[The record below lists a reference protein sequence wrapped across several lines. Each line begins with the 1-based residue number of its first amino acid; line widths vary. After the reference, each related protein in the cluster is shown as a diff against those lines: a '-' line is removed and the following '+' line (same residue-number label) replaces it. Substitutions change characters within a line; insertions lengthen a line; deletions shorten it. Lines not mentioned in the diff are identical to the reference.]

1 MSNPLFPT
9 LETFTRTAEAL
20 SVGVGNGFATESTSI
35 PVPIFLNPTYSF
47 VTYNTPFFGVS
58 GGFGTG
64 YATDENPVEV
74 LPQFLNPLFTQFVPV
89 NGVSLGI
96 ATGGGYTNRLPRFSI
111 GIASGGGVEL
121 EVSQLCIYL
130 DSAATFEGDLA
141 KVQPIY
147 SNLIF
152 QRSTSTLTYVSR
164 VKFPEIEPSRRS
176 FSSLNVAITSTM
188 SQSGVVSKRAW
199 GNKPSKADMRL
210 TFENIADD
218 EAAEILSVYNTAN
231 GSATEIYLPDLI
243 FAGMSASLQ
252 SEWKDY
258 LASAGMRWFFS
269 DADPPS
275 LESAFP
281 GRSTMQVVMVA
292 EQRRAPDE
300 FGFNKVVFI
309 GLVPGTATTS

>member
-9 LETFTRTAEAL
+9 LETYTRSAEAF
-20 SVGVGNGFATESTSI
+20 SSANHEGTSYLYEGA
-35 PVPIFLNPTYSF
+35 PLALFLNPSFGFLTYPVIFEGLSSASH
-47 VTYNTPFFGVS
+47 T
-58 GGFGTG
+58 GFSVD
-64 YATDENPVEV
+64 ANPVN
-74 LPQFLNPLFTQFVPV
+74 LFLAEFNPLFRVPV
-89 NGVSLGI
+89 VANGWCSAVHTALV
-96 ATGGGYTNRLPRFSI
+96 YTTLRLRLSSAI
-111 GIASGGGVEL
+111 DKASSYSYGDSFTTIYSGTYFTL
-121 EVSQLCIYL
+121 EADIE
-130 DSAATFEGDLA
+130 D
-141 KVQPIY
+141 VQPIWG
-147 SNLIF
+147 NLIF
-152 QRSTSTLTYVSR
+152 QRSSSTLTYASR
-164 VKFPEIEPSRRS
+164 LKFPEIEPSRRS
-176 FSSLNVAITSTM
+176 FSSLNVAITSTV

-243 FAGMSASLQ
+243 FAGMSTSLQ

-258 LASAGMRWFFS
+258 LSSAGMRWFFS

-300 FGFNKVVFI
+300 LGFNKVVFI